1 MLAWVRDEQL
11 RERLAPQLDG
21 IEVTAIPPR
30 PAQAADLARVEAL
43 VPPFDRE
50 LLAQILPR
58 MGALCLVQVL
68 SAGVDWIDGLVPP
81 GVTLCNARGSRDVAV
96 AEWVVAAIL
105 HDAQDLG
112 RADAQRRA
120 GVWDSWTP
128 REVAGTTAL
137 IVGHGAIGRALEPRL
152 RALEMDIVG
161 VTRSGRDGTR
171 TTADLPDLLPHVDVV
186 VLLAPLTDETRELA
200 GAGFLAAMRP
210 GALLVNAGRGAL
222 VDTDALVAALRGE
235 RLRAALDVTD
245 PEPLP
250 AGHPLWEAP
259 GLLLTPPPG
268 GGHRARRPARRDHR
282 GRPAAAFR
290 ARRAAAQHRRLTHAA
305 GTPR

>member
-1 MLAWVRDEQL
+1 MLAWVRNEEL
-11 RERLAPQLDG
+11 RDRLASQLEG
-21 IEVTAIPPR
+21 IEVVAIPDR
-30 PAQAADLARVEAL
+30 PADAPDLERVEAL

-50 LLAQILPR
+50 LLGAVLPR
-58 MGALCLVQVL
+58 MSALRLVQVL
-68 SAGVDWIDGLVPP
+68 SAGVEWIDGLVPP

-137 IVGHGAIGRALEPRL
+137 VVGHGAIGRALEPRL
-152 RALEMDIVG
+152 RALEMDVVG

-171 TTADLPDLLPHVDVV
+171 TTGELPDLLPGADVV
-186 VLLAPLTDETRELA
+186 VLLAPLTEETRCLA
-200 GAGFLAAMRP
+200 DAGFLAAMRP
-210 GALLVNAGRGAL
+210 GALLVNGGRGGL
-222 VDTDALVAALRGE
+222 VDTDALVAGLRDG
-235 RLRAALDVTD
+235 RLRAALDVTE

-250 AGHPLWEAP
+250 DGHPLWASP
-259 GLLLTPPPG
+259 GLLLTPHQAG
-268 GGHRARRPARRDHR
+268 DTQ
-282 GRPAAAFR
+282 
-290 ARRAAAQHRRLTHAA
+290 RAAQRAADIVRDQLRRLARGEPLHNVV
-305 GTPR
+305 G

>member
-1 MLAWVRDEQL
+1 MLAWVCNEEIRD
-11 RERLAPQLDG
+11 RLAPGLEG
-21 IEVTAIPPR
+21 IEVAAIPAR
-30 PAQAADLARVEAL
+30 AAQDADVQRVEAL
-43 VPPFDRE
+43 VPPFDDRE
-50 LLAQILPR
+50 MLGAVLPR
-58 MGALCLVQVL
+58 MRALRLIQVL

-105 HDAQDLG
+105 HDAQGLG

-120 GVWDSWTP
+120 RVWDPWTP

-152 RALEMDIVG
+152 RALEMDVVG
-161 VTRSGRDGTR
+161 VTRSGRNGTR
-171 TTADLPDLLPHVDVV
+171 TTRELPDLLSRADVV
-186 VLLAPLTDETRELA
+186 VLLAPLTDDTRGLA
-200 GAGFLAAMRP
+200 DAGFLGVMRP

-222 VDTDALVAALRGE
+222 VDTDALLAALRSG

-250 AGHPLWEAP
+250 PDHPLWEAP
-259 GLLLTPPPG
+259 GLLLTPHQAG
-268 GGHRARRPARRDHR
+268 DTERADQRALAIARDQLQRLAR
-282 GRPAAAFR
+282 GEP
-290 ARRAAAQHRRLTHAA
+290 LLNVV
-305 GTPR
+305 G

>member
-1 MLAWVRDEQL
+1 MLAWVCNEQL
-11 RERLAPQLDG
+11 REHLAPQLEG
-21 IEVTAIPPR
+21 IEVATLPPR
-30 PAQAADLARVEAL
+30 PAQDPDVERVEAL

-50 LLAQILPR
+50 LLGAVLPR
-58 MGALCLVQVL
+58 MGALRLIQVL

-112 RADAQRRA
+112 RAEAQRGAR
-120 GVWDSWTP
+120 VWASWTP

-137 IVGHGAIGRALEPRL
+137 VVGHGAIGRALEPRL
-152 RALEMDIVG
+152 RALEMDVVG

-171 TTADLPDLLPHVDVV
+171 TTRELPDLLPGADVV
-186 VLLAPLTDETRELA
+186 VLLAPLSDETRGMA
-200 GAGFLAAMRP
+200 DAGFLATMRP

-222 VDTDALVAALRGE
+222 VHTDALVAALRAG

-250 AGHPLWEAP
+250 ADHPLWDAP
-259 GLLLTPPPG
+259 GLLLTPHQAGDTEPADQ
-268 GGHRARRPARRDHR
+268 RAMTIARDQLQRLAR
-282 GRPAAAFR
+282 GEPLRNVV
-290 ARRAAAQHRRLTHAA
+290 
-305 GTPR
+305 G

>member
-1 MLAWVRDEQL
+1 MLAWVFNEEL
-11 RERLAPQLDG
+11 RERLAPQLEA
-21 IEVTAIPPR
+21 IEVAVIPAR
-30 PAQAADLARVEAL
+30 PAQDADLQHVEAL
-43 VPPFDRE
+43 VPPFDPQV
-50 LLAQILPR
+50 LGDVLPQ
-58 MGALCLVQVL
+58 MGALRLIQVL

-120 GVWDSWTP
+120 GVWDPWTP

-137 IVGHGAIGRALEPRL
+137 IVGHGAIGRALQRRL
-152 RALEMDIVG
+152 QALEMDVVG
-161 VTRSGRDGTR
+161 VTRSGRDDTR
-171 TTADLPDLLPHVDVV
+171 ATRELPDLLPHADVV
-186 VLLAPLTDETRELA
+186 VLLAPLTDETRGLA
-200 GAGFLAAMRP
+200 GAGFLGAMRP

-222 VDTDALVAALRGE
+222 VDTDALLAALHAG

-250 AGHPLWEAP
+250 PGHPLWEAP
-259 GLLLTPPPG
+259 GLLLTPHQAG
-268 GGHRARRPARRDHR
+268 DTERADQRALVIVRDQLQRLARGEPLHNVV
-282 GRPAAAFR
+282 G
-290 ARRAAAQHRRLTHAA
+290 
-305 GTPR
+305 

>member
-1 MLAWVRDEQL
+1 MGPHYPGGVLAWVSNEEL
-11 RERLAPQLDG
+11 RGHLAPQLDG
-21 IEVTAIPPR
+21 VEVATIPPR
-30 PAQAADLARVEAL
+30 PAQDPDLERVEAL

-50 LLAQILPR
+50 LLGAVLPR
-58 MGALCLVQVL
+58 MRALRLIQVL

-81 GVTLCNARGSRDVAV
+81 GVALCNARGSRDIAV

-112 RADAQRRA
+112 RAETQRRA
-120 GVWDSWTP
+120 RAWAPWTP

-152 RALEMDIVG
+152 RALEMDVVG

-171 TTADLPDLLPHVDVV
+171 TTGELPDLLPGADVV
-186 VLLAPLTDETRELA
+186 VLLAPLTDQTRGLA
-200 GAGFLAAMRP
+200 DAGFLATMRP

-222 VDTDALVAALRGE
+222 VDTDALVAALRAG

-250 AGHPLWEAP
+250 ADHPLWDAP
-259 GLLLTPPPG
+259 GLLLTPHQAGDTEPADQ
-268 GGHRARRPARRDHR
+268 RAMTIARDQLQRLAR
-282 GRPAAAFR
+282 GEPL
-290 ARRAAAQHRRLTHAA
+290 HNVV
-305 GTPR
+305 G

>member
-1 MLAWVRDEQL
+1 MLAWVRDERL
-11 RERLAPQLDG
+11 RERIAPLLEGVD
-21 IEVTAIPPR
+21 VAAIPAL
-30 PAQAADLARVEAL
+30 PAQDADLERVEA
-43 VPPFDRE
+43 VIPPFDRE
-50 LLAQILPR
+50 LLGAVLPR
-58 MGALCLVQVL
+58 MRSLRLVQVL

-96 AEWVVAAIL
+96 AEWVLAAIL

-120 GVWDSWTP
+120 GAWDPWTP
-128 REVAGTTAL
+128 REVAGATVL

-152 RALEMDIVG
+152 AALEMDVVG

-171 TTADLPDLLPHVDVV
+171 TTGELPDLLPDVDVV
-186 VLLAPLTDETRELA
+186 VLLAPLTDETRSLVD
-200 GAGFLAAMRP
+200 AGFLDAIRP
-210 GALLVNAGRGAL
+210 GGLLVNAGRGGL
-222 VDTDALVAALRGE
+222 VDTNALLAALRAG

-259 GLLLTPPPG
+259 GLLLTPHQAG
-268 GGHRARRPARRDHR
+268 DTERSDQRAVTIAGDQLQRLARGEPLRNVV
-282 GRPAAAFR
+282 G
-290 ARRAAAQHRRLTHAA
+290 
-305 GTPR
+305 

>member
-1 MLAWVRDEQL
+1 MLAWVSDEQL
-11 RERLAPQLDG
+11 RERLAPRLEG
-21 IEVTAIPPR
+21 IEVAAIPAR
-30 PAQAADLARVEAL
+30 PAQDADLERVEAL

-50 LLAQILPR
+50 LLGAVLPR
-58 MGALCLVQVL
+58 MGALRLVQVL

-81 GVTLCNARGSRDVAV
+81 GITLCNARGSRDVAV

-137 IVGHGAIGRALEPRL
+137 IVGHGAIGRALQRRL
-152 RALEMDIVG
+152 RALEMDVLG

-171 TTADLPDLLPHVDVV
+171 TTRELPDLLPPADVV
-186 VLLAPLTDETRELA
+186 VLLAPLTDETRGLA
-200 GAGFLAAMRP
+200 GAGFLGAMRP

-222 VDTDALVAALRGE
+222 VDTDALAAALHTE
-235 RLRAALDVTD
+235 RIRAALDVT
-245 PEPLP
+245 
-250 AGHPLWEAP
+250 
-259 GLLLTPPPG
+259 
-268 GGHRARRPARRDHR
+268 
-282 GRPAAAFR
+282 
-290 ARRAAAQHRRLTHAA
+290 
-305 GTPR
+305 

>member
-1 MLAWVRDEQL
+1 MLAWVCNEQL

-21 IEVTAIPPR
+21 VEVAAIPPR
-30 PAQAADLARVEAL
+30 PAQDTDVERVEAL

-50 LLAQILPR
+50 LLGALLPR
-58 MGALCLVQVL
+58 MRALRLVQVL

-105 HDAQDLG
+105 HDAQDLA

-120 GVWDSWTP
+120 GVWEPWTP

-137 IVGHGAIGRALEPRL
+137 IVGHGAIGRALEQRL
-152 RALEMDIVG
+152 RALEMEVVG

-171 TTADLPDLLPHVDVV
+171 TTRELPDLLPHADVV
-186 VLLAPLTDETRELA
+186 VLLAPLTEQTRGMA
-200 GAGFLAAMRP
+200 DACFLDTMRA

-222 VDTDALVAALRGE
+222 VDTDALLDALHGG

-259 GLLLTPPPG
+259 GLLLTPHQAG
-268 GGHRARRPARRDHR
+268 DTERADQRAEAIVRDQLQRLARGEALHNVV
-282 GRPAAAFR
+282 G
-290 ARRAAAQHRRLTHAA
+290 
-305 GTPR
+305 